1 MKKTFNI
8 NLEKIKKTAS
18 KSALITFAAVIVAGV
33 IGTWSVNILIK
44 QIIHDRSEVLV
55 PDIEGMPLEE
65 ALELLS
71 ERNLSLSLIARKYD
85 PDIPSGSVISQTPP
99 PGLMVREG
107 GVIETVISSGGQVVF
122 VPRVEGRVLRE
133 AEMLIRQAG
142 LQMGEQTRT
151 YSRTVE
157 EGYVVSQSPPPD
169 EVVQGDS
176 YVDIVVS
183 LGSADYDKVAYMP
196 DLEGMRIRNAERV
209 LNEMGLRIAAV
220 KAEIYE
226 ELPEGTVVKQ
236 SPEAGVEIETGK
248 SVDLII
254 SRKKQETLQV
264 REEIIRYNIT
274 SEDIGSD
281 IKIILSDDIRDEYV
295 LYEETAED
303 VEKIEIPVR
312 VLGKAKVQVF
322 SGKNIIS
329 EKIYEEKKET
339 EEYEELL
346 DTEDPGED
354 LFFEDIF
361 PEDYGEIEEF
371 FIE

>member
-1 MKKTFNI
+1 MKKKFNI
-8 NLEKIKKTAS
+8 NLEKLKKKAS
-18 KSALITFAAVIVAGV
+18 KTALITFAVVVTAGLV
-33 IGTWSVNILIK
+33 GAWSVNILIK
-44 QIIHDRSEVLV
+44 RIMHDRREVLV
-55 PDIEGMPLEE
+55 PDIERMPLEE

-71 ERNLSLSLIARKYD
+71 EKNLSLSLVARKYN
-85 PDIPSGSVISQTPP
+85 PDIPSGSIISQTPP

-157 EGYVVSQSPPPD
+157 EGYIVSQSPAPD
-169 EVVQGDS
+169 DIVKSDS

-183 LGSADYDKVAYMP
+183 LGSSDYDEVTYMP
-196 DLEGMRIRNAERV
+196 NLEGMRIRNAERV

-220 KAEIYE
+220 KAEIHE

-236 SPEAGVEIETGK
+236 LPSAGTEIETGK

-264 REEIIRYNIT
+264 REEMVSYNVS
-274 SEDIGSD
+274 SEYHGRN

-295 LYEETAED
+295 LYEGTAEAGKD
-303 VEKIEIPVR
+303 IEIPVR
-312 VLGKAKVQVF
+312 VLGRAKARVF
-322 SGKNIIS
+322 IGRNIVS
-329 EKIYEEKKET
+329 EKIYEEASEKEEYKTPSDT
-339 EEYEELL
+339 EE
-346 DTEDPGED
+346 PGGD
-354 LFFEDIF
+354 LFFE
-361 PEDYGEIEEF
+361 EF
-371 FIE
+371 FID